1 LLLKAFVGFLVG
13 GGLLA
18 GAWQPAA
25 LAAGIVVVVWLWGRV
40 KAILLLGSKRENG

>member
-1 LLLKAFVGFLVG
+1 VLLKAGVVFLVG

-25 LAAGIVVVVWLWGRV
+25 LAAGIVVLVWSWNRV
-40 KAILLLGSKRENG
+40 KGLLLLGDRREN